1 MTSDDIAQPGRPR
14 SLQTYTAL
22 SPEQTETVLALL
34 ADAART
40 DGQQAVSE
48 QGRLQ
53 LRGGEREGVSHLL
66 LSVDGELVG
75 YAQLED
81 TDPVEP
87 PAAELVV
94 HPSHRGN
101 GHGRALGSALLAAS
115 GKRLRVWAH
124 GGHSA
129 ARHLAQVLGLTLFRE
144 LRQMRRPLSGLDLP
158 DPVLPEG
165 VTVRTF
171 VPGRDDAAWLAVN
184 AAAFAHHPEQ
194 GSLTQRDLDDRK
206 AEPWF
211 DPEGFFLAER
221 AGEEGRIVGFPLD
234 QGARRGGPRRGVRP
248 RGEPRRAGRRPRQV
262 PHHDRAA
269 PPGGQGTADGHAL
282 RRRRQQGGRVRLRAA
297 GLRHPRGGP
306 DVPDGD
312 LSRHRMRDRTD
323 SVPPGTPAAGAA
335 HSGTAQRWW
344 TAAHRPS
351 SGVTN
356 SARPSGHSSGVHGG
370 RRGVRVGDH
379 GRGRGTRGA
388 AVAAWARRTGTGR
401 RAHQER

>member
-1 MTSDDIAQPGRPR
+1 MTSDAFSRPGRPR

-22 SPEQTETVLALL
+22 DQAQVDAVLALL
-34 ADAART
+34 DEAARS
-40 DGQQAVSE
+40 DGRQAVSE

-66 LSVDGELVG
+66 LTVDEELVG

-94 HPSHRGN
+94 HPSYRGQ
-101 GHGRALGSALLAAS
+101 GHGRALGTALLAAS

-144 LRQMRRPLSGLDLP
+144 LRQMRRPLAGLDLP
-158 DPVLPEG
+158 DPALPEG

-171 VPGRDDAAWLAVN
+171 APGRDDAAWLALN

-211 DPEGFFLAER
+211 DPAGFFLAER
-221 AGEEGRIVGFPLD
+221 DGRLVGFHWTKVHAEEGLGEVYVL
-234 QGARRGGPRRGVRP
+234 GV
-248 RGEPRRAGRRPRQV
+248 
-262 PHHDRAA
+262 A
-269 PPGGQGTADGHAL
+269 PDA
-282 RRRRQQGGRVRLRAA
+282 QGGGLGKSLTTI
-297 GLRHPRGGP
+297 GLRHLANQGLP
-306 DVPDGD
+306 
-312 LSRHRMRDRTD
+312 
-323 SVPPGTPAAGAA
+323 
-335 HSGTAQRWW
+335 TAMLYVD
-344 TAAHRPS
+344 AD
-351 SGVTN
+351 N
-356 SARPSGHSSGVHGG
+356 K
-370 RRGVRVGDH
+370 
-379 GRGRGTRGA
+379 A
-388 AVAAWARRTGTGR
+388 AVSVYERLGFVTHETDLMYRTET
-401 RAHQER
+401 